1 MSKSNGF
8 DSVLQLNL
16 LDAAEELLSKGKK
29 VDSNKNTVNT
39 TLDVI
44 NVITVDDD
52 QMSQKKGFILTKFKF

>member
-1 MSKSNGF
+1 M
-8 DSVLQLNL
+8 QLNL

-52 QMSQKKGFILTKFKF
+52 QMSQKKGFILTIFKF